1 MGFNATLIGQM
12 ITFGLFVWFTMTF
25 VWPPLTKAMQDRQ
38 KRIAEGLAAAER
50 GVREQEMAQT
60 RAAETLREAKQQAQE
75 IIRQAEKR
83 AAQLIEESKTQ
94 ARTEGQKQ
102 LDAARAEIE
111 QEINRAREQLRG
123 QVADIAV
130 AGASRIL
137 QREVD
142 AKAHRK
148 MLDDLIAQL

>member
-25 VWPPLTKAMQDRQ
+25 VWPPLTKALQERQ

-60 RAAETLREAKQQAQE
+60 RATETLRDAKQQAQE

-83 AAQLIEESKTQ
+83 AVELIEESKHQ
-94 ARTEGQKQ
+94 ARVEGDKQ
-102 LDAARAEIE
+102 LQAARSEIE
-111 QEINRAREQLRG
+111 QEQNRARETLRA

-142 AKAHRK
+142 SKAHQN
-148 MLDDLIAQL
+148 MLDDLVKQL

>member
-1 MGFNATLIGQM
+1 VGFNATLIGQM

-60 RAAETLREAKQQAQE
+60 RATETLREAKQHAQE

-83 AAQLIEESKTQ
+83 AADLIEESKNQ
-94 ARTEGQKQ
+94 ARAEGERQ
-102 LDAARAEIE
+102 LEAARAEID
-111 QEINRAREQLRG
+111 QELNRAREHLRG
-123 QVADIAV
+123 QVAEIAV

-148 MLDDLIAQL
+148 MLDELVSQL